1 MFYLALATLC
11 SATIA
16 LIFKY
21 TETHATNRNV
31 ITTANYFIAFVTGL
45 VLVWHQQLLAPLTP
59 LPNHLSF
66 FQEVLLVLASPG
78 DQLSSINSRLW
89 AVSIGS
95 TAGVFFFLS
104 FLFYQKSVRENGVSL
119 SGTFAKLGILIPMI
133 FSIILWRELP
143 AFHQWVGIFLSLF
156 SIVMV
161 NMTFGNQKKFKLRP
175 ALILLFFFGGIAEFS
190 NKIYQQYGVGDYKDL
205 FLLCVFFVAFLIS
218 LSYTIHQRSKA
229 TKRDI
234 LTGFAVGIP
243 NLFSSYFLILSLA
256 TVKTSVAFPL
266 YSAGSI
272 LLITIGGRVIFG
284 EAISAKNKL
293 AIALTVIA
301 LILVNLP

>member
-1 MFYLALATLC
+1 
-11 SATIA
+11 
-16 LIFKY
+16 
-21 TETHATNRNV
+21 
-31 ITTANYFIAFVTGL
+31 
-45 VLVWHQQLLAPLTP
+45 
-59 LPNHLSF
+59 
-66 FQEVLLVLASPG
+66 
-78 DQLSSINSRLW
+78 
-89 AVSIGS
+89 
-95 TAGVFFFLS
+95 
-104 FLFYQKSVRENGVSL
+104 
-119 SGTFAKLGILIPMI
+119 
-133 FSIILWRELP
+133 
-143 AFHQWVGIFLSLF
+143 
-156 SIVMV
+156 MV